1 MAEET
6 VSQEL
11 RSASELRIVLLG
23 GNWPGKSAAGNTILG
38 REEFRTGINPSGRMR
53 ECEKRT
59 GKVSGRRVTV
69 VDTPRLLDTDRVE
82 IERCV
87 SLSAPGPHAFLL
99 VIPVYTKEMTDS
111 VREFIVEECCK
122 PFDKVQELFGERAV
136 RNTMILFTRG
146 DYLRGRTIEQHIEE
160 AGEKLQQRVEKC
172 GNRYHVLNNEDRS
185 DRTQVTQLLDKI
197 DNMVK
202 GSGGCYLPI
211 SSEIYQ
217 EVEERMR
224 LKEQELNKKYKEE
237 LSRKEEE
244 MKQKYE
250 EEQRRREEELMKKLR
265 KQMKEEELEKEA
277 EESKLP
283 VRRRNSNEDRRPSL
297 SESKVE
303 NESEGS
309 KLPVKRRMSKEINPP
324 ESE

>member
-23 GNWPGKSAAGNTILG
+23 GNWPGKSSAGNTILG
-38 REEFRTGINPSGRMR
+38 TEEFRSGFSFSAVTV

-59 GKVSGRRVTV
+59 GEVSGRRVTV
-69 VDTPRLLDTDRVE
+69 VDTPDLLHADRVE

-99 VIPVYTKEMTDS
+99 VIPVYIKEMTDS
-111 VREFIVEECCK
+111 VREFIVEEYCK

-136 RNTMILFTRG
+136 RNTMVLFTHG
-146 DYLRGRTIEQHIEE
+146 DCLEGKTIEQRIEE
-160 AGEKLQQRVEKC
+160 AGEEFQQVVEKC

-217 EVEERMR
+217 EVEERIR
-224 LKEQELNKKYKEE
+224 LKEQEL
-237 LSRKEEE
+237 R
-244 MKQKYE
+244 
-250 EEQRRREEELMKKLR
+250 
-265 KQMKEEELEKEA
+265 
-277 EESKLP
+277 
-283 VRRRNSNEDRRPSL
+283 
-297 SESKVE
+297 
-303 NESEGS
+303 
-309 KLPVKRRMSKEINPP
+309 
-324 ESE
+324 